1 MKTEEDPKKALG
13 LRLAHVGINGG
24 TPENAEKITRQLATL
39 LGLGTT
45 ELAPSYFVDTYIE
58 IMKGAGRGEKGHIGF
73 HVDDIDA
80 AQKALADAIAAL
92 EKADANG
99 NAISKTGANVA
110 VIGMAGMMLVAAAGA
125 VFIARKRAE

>member
-1 MKTEEDPKKALG
+1 MAATEEDPKKVLG

-24 TPENAEKITRQLATL
+24 TPENAEKITKQLATL

-80 AQKALADAIAAL
+80 AQKWFEERGFEFNEESRAKFPDGSTHLIYFKDEIAGFSIHITVD
-92 EKADANG
+92 E
-99 NAISKTGANVA
+99 
-110 VIGMAGMMLVAAAGA
+110 
-125 VFIARKRAE
+125 

>member
-80 AQKALADAIAAL
+80 AQKWFEDRGFEFNEETASPKAIYFKDEIA
-92 EKADANG
+92 G
-99 NAISKTGANVA
+99 FA
-110 VIGMAGMMLVAAAGA
+110 VHLVQ
-125 VFIARKRAE
+125 K